1 MSRTRFNR
9 GCATLLAST
18 LTLWAS
24 AAALAQDAA
33 LNKDAARALIAPF
46 YDALNRPATKD
57 VNALTNAVLAP
68 DWRSFSGETASK
80 SRDEFVQQ
88 VIGFGKAI
96 PDLTWTIKEVV
107 TDGSRIVVRSEASGT
122 PAVALFGVPHGGKS
136 FSIMTIDIHTV
147 RSGKLA
153 VAHHV
158 EDWAGAVR
166 QLSAK

>member
-1 MSRTRFNR
+1 MSMTKLNR
-9 GCATLLAST
+9 VYASLLASA
-18 LTLWAS
+18 LAIWAS
-24 AAALAQDAA
+24 AAAVAQDAA
-33 LNKDAARALIAPF
+33 LSRDAARALIAPF

-57 VNALTNAVLAP
+57 VSALTNAVLAP

-80 SRDEFVQQ
+80 SRYEFVQQ

-96 PDLTWTIKEVV
+96 PDLTWTIREVV
-107 TDGSRIVVRSEASGT
+107 TDGAKIVVRSEASGT

-147 RSGKLA
+147 RNGKLA

>member
-1 MSRTRFNR
+1 MSMTKLNR
-9 GCATLLAST
+9 VYASLLASA
-18 LTLWAS
+18 LTIWAS
-24 AAALAQDAA
+24 TAAVAQDAA
-33 LNKDAARALIAPF
+33 LSRDAARALIAPF

-57 VNALTNAVLAP
+57 VSALTNTVLAP

-96 PDLTWTIKEVV
+96 PDLTWTIREVV
-107 TDGSRIVVRSEASGT
+107 TDGARIVVRSEASGT

-147 RSGKLA
+147 RGGKLA

>member
-1 MSRTRFNR
+1 MSKTKS
-9 GCATLLAST
+9 GWACVTLLASA
-18 LTLWAS
+18 LAIWGS
-24 AAALAQDAA
+24 AAAIAQDTA
-33 LNKDAARALIAPF
+33 LSKDAARALIAPF

-57 VNALTNAVLAP
+57 VNALANAVLSP
-68 DWRSFSGETASK
+68 DWRSFSGEVTSK
-80 SRDEFVQQ
+80 SREEFVQQ

-147 RSGKLA
+147 RDGKLA
-153 VAHHV
+153 IAHHV
-158 EDWAGAVR
+158 EDWAGAAR

>member
-1 MSRTRFNR
+1 MSKTWFAR
-9 GCATLLAST
+9 GCATLFASVLALST
-18 LTLWAS
+18 TT
-24 AAALAQDAA
+24 AALAQDGA
-33 LNKDAARALIAPF
+33 LSRDAARALIAPF

-57 VNALTNAVLAP
+57 VTALTTAVLAP
-68 DWRSFSGETASK
+68 DWRSFSSETASK
-80 SRDEFVQQ
+80 SREEFVQQ

-96 PDLTWTIKEVV
+96 PDLTWTIKDVM
-107 TDGSRIVVRSEASGT
+107 TDGAKIVVRSEASGT

-147 RSGKLA
+147 RGGKLA